1 MQLHFIMIYLH
12 RGGFDSAQIDECL
25 TKLNE
30 VDTEKQSVDEQKHDA
45 EARGTLWHFL
55 ENECD
60 PEERELVRDLLL
72 PTAAGLALSVPQVRI
87 ANTNSNTNTTF
98 VNLLFS
104 QAKKAYI

>member
-1 MQLHFIMIYLH
+1 M
-12 RGGFDSAQIDECL
+12 DE
-25 TKLNE
+25 E
-30 VDTEKQSVDEQKHDA
+30 KHDT

-72 PTAAGLALSVPQVRI
+72 PTAAGLALSLPQVRI
-87 ANTNSNTNTTF
+87 ANTNTNTNTTF

>member
-1 MQLHFIMIYLH
+1 MKYLH
-12 RGGFDSAQIDECL
+12 RGGLDSDQIDECL
-25 TKLNE
+25 TKLTE
-30 VDTEKQSVDEQKHDA
+30 VNTENQSVDKEKHDT

-72 PTAAGLALSVPQVRI
+72 PTAAGLALSLPQVRI
-87 ANTNSNTNTTF
+87 ANTNTNTNTNTTF